1 MGKDDFGQSMM
12 NMTLESIFQAKQ
24 RCVVMGIP
32 VLNGFDDGDG
42 AQ

>member
-1 MGKDDFGQSMM
+1 MM
-12 NMTLESIFQAKQ
+12 KLTLEGIFQAKQ

-32 VLNGFDDGDG
+32 VPIEFDDGTR